1 MEVKEAVKILGRD
14 KPMGYDEIQDLL
26 FDQQKAIERLK
37 IEKEL
42 LSGGLS
48 RSVITTKE
56 VDAENTKLKE
66 ENKALLGVIEGMKLI
81 IQELENGRNKII

>member
-1 MEVKEAVKILGRD
+1 MDIEEISLNDNIYLDEKETNVLKRAYKA
-14 KPMGYDEIQDLL
+14 
-26 FDQQKAIERLK
+26 QQKDIEQLK

-48 RSVITTKE
+48 RSVLTTKE

-66 ENKALLGVIEGMKLI
+66 EIRILKSK
-81 IQELENGRNKII
+81 

>member
-81 IQELENGRNKII
+81 INNLEKKEGLIK

>member
-1 MEVKEAVKILGRD
+1 MDIGATIDLATQPLISQIEA
-14 KPMGYDEIQDLL
+14 
-26 FDQQKAIERLK
+26 QQKEIEQLK

-48 RSVITTKE
+48 RSVLTTKE

-66 ENKALLGVIEGMKLI
+66 EIRILKSK
-81 IQELENGRNKII
+81 